1 MSKRIQRVNQLIKK
15 ELSQVLLREVDWEE
29 GGVFPQKPSPKD
41 ILVTITRVD
50 TSPNLRES
58 KVFISTVPENKS
70 RRILEI
76 LNRKIYE
83 LQQKINR
90 RLKMRPVPR
99 IKFSKERET
108 AEAGRIEEILEEL
121 KKEEK

>member
-15 ELSQVLLREVDWEE
+15 EFSQILLREVD
-29 GGVFPQKPSPKD
+29 FPKD

-58 KVFISTVPENKS
+58 KVFISTVPEDKGQ
-70 RRILEI
+70 LVLKD
-76 LNRKIYE
+76 LNQKVYE

-99 IKFSKERET
+99 IRFSEERET
-108 AEAGRIEEILEEL
+108 SEAGRIEELLEKL
-121 KKEEK
+121 KSKR

>member
-15 ELSQVLLREVDWEE
+15 ELSQILLREVD
-29 GGVFPQKPSPKD
+29 FPKD

-58 KVFISTVPENKS
+58 KVFISAVPEDKTQ
-70 RRILEI
+70 RVLKT
-76 LNRKIYE
+76 LNQKIYE

-99 IKFSKERET
+99 IRFLEERET
-108 AEAGRIEEILEEL
+108 AEAGRIEELLEKL
-121 KKEEK
+121 KNRKK

>member
-15 ELSQVLLREVDWEE
+15 ELSQILLREVD
-29 GGVFPQKPSPKD
+29 FPKD
-41 ILVTITRVD
+41 ILVTVTRID

-58 KVFISTVPENKS
+58 KVFISTVPSEKAQ
-70 RRILEI
+70 RVLKT
-76 LNRKIYE
+76 LNQKIYE

-99 IKFSKERET
+99 IRFSEERET
-108 AEAGRIEEILEEL
+108 AEAGRIEEILEKL
-121 KKEEK
+121 KSKR

>member
-70 RRILEI
+70 QRILEI

>member
-15 ELSQVLLREVDWEE
+15 ELSQILLREVD
-29 GGVFPQKPSPKD
+29 FSKD

-58 KVFISTVPENKS
+58 KVFISAVPEDKTQ
-70 RRILEI
+70 RVLKA
-76 LNRKIYE
+76 LNQKIYE

-99 IKFSKERET
+99 IRFSEERET
-108 AEAGRIEEILEEL
+108 AEAGRIEEILEKL
-121 KKEEK
+121 KSKE

>member
-1 MSKRIQRVNQLIKK
+1 MSERIQRVNQLIKK
-15 ELSQVLLREVDWEE
+15 EFSQILLREVD
-29 GGVFPQKPSPKD
+29 FPKD

-58 KVFISTVPENKS
+58 KVFISTVPEDKAQ
-70 RRILEI
+70 RVLKI
-76 LNRKIYE
+76 LNQEIYE

-99 IKFSKERET
+99 IKFSEERET
-108 AEAGRIEEILEEL
+108 AEAGRIEEILEKL
-121 KKEEK
+121 KSKK

>member
-15 ELSQVLLREVDWEE
+15 EFSQILLREVD
-29 GGVFPQKPSPKD
+29 FPKD

-58 KVFISTVPENKS
+58 KVFISTVPEDKAQ
-70 RRILEI
+70 RVLKT
-76 LNRKIYE
+76 LNQKIYE

-99 IKFSKERET
+99 IKFSEERET
-108 AEAGRIEEILEEL
+108 AEAGRVEEILEEL
-121 KKEEK
+121 KKEGK

>member
-15 ELSQVLLREVDWEE
+15 ELSQILLREVD
-29 GGVFPQKPSPKD
+29 FPKD

-58 KVFISTVPENKS
+58 KIFISTVPEDKAQ
-70 RRILEI
+70 RVLKT
-76 LNRKIYE
+76 LNQKVYE

-99 IKFSKERET
+99 IKFSEERET
-108 AEAGRIEEILEEL
+108 AEAGRIEEILEKL

>member
-15 ELSQVLLREVDWEE
+15 ELSQILLREVD
-29 GGVFPQKPSPKD
+29 FPKD

-58 KVFISTVPENKS
+58 KVFISTVPEDKTQ
-70 RRILEI
+70 RVLKT
-76 LNRKIYE
+76 LNQKIYE

-99 IKFSKERET
+99 IRFSEERET
-108 AEAGRIEEILEEL
+108 AEAGRIEELLEEL
-121 KKEEK
+121 KKEKK

>member
-15 ELSQVLLREVDWEE
+15 EFSQILLREVD
-29 GGVFPQKPSPKD
+29 FPKD

-58 KVFISTVPENKS
+58 KVFISTVPEDKAQMV
-70 RRILEI
+70 LKT
-76 LNRKIYE
+76 LNQEIYE

-99 IKFSKERET
+99 IRFSKERET
-108 AEAGRIEEILEEL
+108 AEAGRIEELLEKL
-121 KKEEK
+121 KKEGK

>member
-15 ELSQVLLREVDWEE
+15 ELSQILLREVD
-29 GGVFPQKPSPKD
+29 FPKD
-41 ILVTITRVD
+41 ILVTIAKVE

-58 KVFISTVPENKS
+58 KIFISTVPEDKTQKV
-70 RRILEI
+70 LKT
-76 LNRKIYE
+76 LNQKIYE

-99 IKFSKERET
+99 IRFSEERET
-108 AEAGRIEEILEEL
+108 AEAGRIEELLEEL
-121 KKEEK
+121 KKEKK

>member
-1 MSKRIQRVNQLIKK
+1 MSERIQRVNQLIKK
-15 ELSQVLLREVDWEE
+15 ELSQILLREVD
-29 GGVFPQKPSPKD
+29 FPKD

-58 KVFISTVPENKS
+58 KVFISTVPEDKAQ
-70 RRILEI
+70 RVLKI
-76 LNRKIYE
+76 LNQEIYE

-99 IKFSKERET
+99 IKFSEERET
-108 AEAGRIEEILEEL
+108 AEAGRIEEILEKL
-121 KKEEK
+121 KSKR

>member
-1 MSKRIQRVNQLIKK
+1 MSERIQRVNQLIKK
-15 ELSQVLLREVDWEE
+15 ELSQILLREVD
-29 GGVFPQKPSPKD
+29 FPKD

-58 KVFISTVPENKS
+58 KVFISTVPEDKAQMV
-70 RRILEI
+70 
-76 LNRKIYE
+76 LNTLNQKIYE

-99 IKFSKERET
+99 IKFSEERET
-108 AEAGRIEEILEEL
+108 AEAGRIEELLEKL
-121 KKEEK
+121 KSKR

>member
-15 ELSQVLLREVDWEE
+15 EFSQILLREVD
-29 GGVFPQKPSPKD
+29 FPKD

-58 KVFISTVPENKS
+58 KVFISTVPEDKA
-70 RRILEI
+70 RRVLKT
-76 LNRKIYE
+76 LNQKIYE

-99 IKFSKERET
+99 IRFSKERET
-108 AEAGRIEEILEEL
+108 AEAGRVEELLEKL
-121 KKEEK
+121 KKEGK